1 MKTYTLKKDSWH
13 YWLAS
18 FGDELRMYS
27 VYDICSYIRAM
38 LVGSFQ
44 LLFVTVV
51 VLFVTVVVCLI
62 GGAILYSI
70 GNLFSWLFLGYQLS
84 QLTLMFF
91 ALLAGLIGA
100 GIIIAFIE
108 ASKNRVKTTEPGFVR
123 LAYRRFKEKTC
134 SLVEFE

>member
-1 MKTYTLKKDSWH
+1 MIMKTFKLSKNSWH

-18 FGDELRMYS
+18 FGDDLRMYS
-27 VYDICSYIRAM
+27 VHDICSYVRAM

-44 LLFVTVV
+44 LLFVTAVISAIAGIA
-51 VLFVTVVVCLI
+51 LF
-62 GGAILYSI
+62 SI

-91 ALLAGLIGA
+91 ALIAGLIGA
-100 GIIIAFIE
+100 GLIIAFIE
-108 ASKNRVKTTEPGFVR
+108 ASKNRVETTEPGFVR
-123 LAYRRFKEKTC
+123 LAYRRVKEKTC

>member
-1 MKTYTLKKDSWH
+1 MIMKTFKLSKNSWH

-18 FGDELRMYS
+18 FGDDLRMYS

-38 LVGSFQ
+38 LVGLFQ
-44 LLFVTVV
+44 LLFVTAVI
-51 VLFVTVVVCLI
+51 CLI

-70 GNLFSWLFLGYQLS
+70 GNAFSWLFLGYKLS
-84 QLTLMFF
+84 ELTIAIS
-91 ALLAGLIGA
+91 ALFAGLIGA
-100 GIIIAFIE
+100 AVIISAIE
-108 ASKNRVKTTEPGFVR
+108 ASKNTVKKTEPGFVR

>member
-1 MKTYTLKKDSWH
+1 MKTFKLSKNSWH

-18 FGDELRMYS
+18 FGDDLRMYS
-27 VYDICSYIRAM
+27 VHDICSYIRAM

-44 LLFVTVV
+44 LLFVTAVI
-51 VLFVTVVVCLI
+51 CLI

-70 GNLFSWLFLGYQLS
+70 GNAFSWLFLGYKLS
-84 QLTLMFF
+84 ELTIAIS
-91 ALLAGLIGA
+91 ALFAGLIGA
-100 GIIIAFIE
+100 AVIISAIE
-108 ASKNRVKTTEPGFVR
+108 ASKNTVKKTEPGFVR

>member
-1 MKTYTLKKDSWH
+1 MKTYKLKKDSWH

-18 FGDELRMYS
+18 FGDDLRMYG

-38 LVGSFQ
+38 LVGLFQ
-44 LLFVTVV
+44 LLFVAVV
-51 VLFVTVVVCLI
+51 ISAI

-70 GNLFSWLFLGYQLS
+70 GNVFSWLFLGYQLS
-84 QLTLMFF
+84 QLTIMVS

-100 GIIIAFIE
+100 AIIIGVVE
-108 ASKNRVKTTEPGFVR
+108 ASKNRVQTTEPGFAR
-123 LAYRRFKEKTC
+123 LAYRKFKEKTC

>member
-38 LVGSFQ
+38 IVGSFQ

-84 QLTLMFF
+84 QLTIAIFTVNNWKRMAWAFLVSIFP
-91 ALLAGLIGA
+91 LSVKHGITSIGA
-100 GIIIAFIE
+100 
-108 ASKNRVKTTEPGFVR
+108 R
-123 LAYRRFKEKTC
+123 
-134 SLVEFE
+134 

>member
-1 MKTYTLKKDSWH
+1 MKTYMLKKDSWH

-18 FGDELRMYS
+18 FGDDLRMYG
-27 VYDICSYIRAM
+27 VYDICGYIRAM
-38 LVGSFQ
+38 LVGLFQ
-44 LLFVTVV
+44 LLFVTA
-51 VLFVTVVVCLI
+51 VVCLI

-84 QLTLMFF
+84 QLTIMVS
-91 ALLAGLIGA
+91 ALLVGLIGA
-100 GIIIAFIE
+100 AVIISAIE
-108 ASKNRVKTTEPGFVR
+108 ASRNTVRKTEPGFVR

>member
-1 MKTYTLKKDSWH
+1 MIMKTFKLSKNSWH

-18 FGDELRMYS
+18 FGDDLRMYS
-27 VYDICSYIRAM
+27 VHDICSYIRAM

-44 LLFVTVV
+44 LLFVTAVI
-51 VLFVTVVVCLI
+51 CLI

-70 GNLFSWLFLGYQLS
+70 GNAFSWLFLGYKLS
-84 QLTLMFF
+84 ELTIAIS
-91 ALLAGLIGA
+91 ALFAGLIGA
-100 GIIIAFIE
+100 AVIISAIE
-108 ASKNRVKTTEPGFVR
+108 ASKNTVKKTEPGFVR

>member
-1 MKTYTLKKDSWH
+1 MIMKTFKLSKNSWH

-18 FGDELRMYS
+18 FGDDLRMYS
-27 VYDICSYIRAM
+27 VHDICSYVRAM

-44 LLFVTVV
+44 LLFVTAVI
-51 VLFVTVVVCLI
+51 CLI

-70 GNLFSWLFLGYQLS
+70 GNAFSWLFLGYKLS
-84 QLTLMFF
+84 ELTIAIS
-91 ALLAGLIGA
+91 ALFAGLIGA
-100 GIIIAFIE
+100 AVIISAIE
-108 ASKNRVKTTEPGFVR
+108 ASKNTVKKTEPGFVR

>member
-44 LLFVTVV
+44 LLFVA
-51 VLFVTVVVCLI
+51 VVVCLI
-62 GGAILYSI
+62 GGAVLFSI

>member
-18 FGDELRMYS
+18 FGDDLRMYS

-44 LLFVTVV
+44 LLFV
-51 VLFVTVVVCLI
+51 VTVVSGLS
-62 GGAILYSI
+62 GAVLFSI
-70 GNLFSWLFLGYQLS
+70 GNLFSWLFLGYELS
-84 QLTLMFF
+84 QLTIMVS

-100 GIIIAFIE
+100 AIIIAFIE
-108 ASKNRVKTTEPGFVR
+108 ASKNKVRTTEPGFVR

>member
-1 MKTYTLKKDSWH
+1 MIMKTFKLSKNSWH

-18 FGDELRMYS
+18 FGDDLRMYS
-27 VYDICSYIRAM
+27 VYDICSYVRAM

-44 LLFVTVV
+44 LLFVTAVI
-51 VLFVTVVVCLI
+51 CLI

-70 GNLFSWLFLGYQLS
+70 GNAFSWLFLGYKLS
-84 QLTLMFF
+84 ELTIAIS
-91 ALLAGLIGA
+91 ALFAGLIGA
-100 GIIIAFIE
+100 AVIISAIE
-108 ASKNRVKTTEPGFVR
+108 ASKNTVKKTEPGFVR

>member
-18 FGDELRMYS
+18 FGDDLRMYG
-27 VYDICSYIRAM
+27 VYDICGYIRAM
-38 LVGSFQ
+38 LVGTFQ
-44 LLFVTVV
+44 LLFVTAVISAIAGV
-51 VLFVTVVVCLI
+51 
-62 GGAILYSI
+62 ILYSI
-70 GNLFSWLFLGYQLS
+70 GNIFSWLFLGYQLS
-84 QLTLMFF
+84 QLTIMVS

-100 GIIIAFIE
+100 AVIISFIE
-108 ASKNRVKTTEPGFVR
+108 ASKNRVQSTEPGFVR

>member
-44 LLFVTVV
+44 LLFVAVV
-51 VLFVTVVVCLI
+51 I
-62 GGAILYSI
+62 SAISGAVLYSI

-84 QLTLMFF
+84 QLTIMVS
-91 ALLAGLIGA
+91 ALFAGLIGA
-100 GIIIAFIE
+100 AIIIGIIE
-108 ASKNRVKTTEPGFVR
+108 TSKNRVRTTEPGFVR